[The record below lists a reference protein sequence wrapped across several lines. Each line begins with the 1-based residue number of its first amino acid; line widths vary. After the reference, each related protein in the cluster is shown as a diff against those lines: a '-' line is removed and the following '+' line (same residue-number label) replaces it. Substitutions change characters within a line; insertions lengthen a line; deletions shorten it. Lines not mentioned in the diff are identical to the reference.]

1 MLPSIRL
8 TAAQRAL
15 TLPRR
20 QVSVPSHP
28 VPRQPQLTYPPM
40 QLPLRRSYAAA
51 PAKSAKPPITIHSL
65 EGTYASALYSAT
77 GANNATL
84 AEIEKALSSI
94 RTRLDNDVKL
104 AAAVVNP
111 AVSHKEKQDIVQ
123 LLTTIGRVS
132 GDAQK
137 AVKNLLEVMS
147 ENGRLG
153 RWDGVVA
160 AFEKIMRAHKGEV
173 DVVVTSAQVCKSPPH
188 HPPLPQLWPY
198 DFPFQDD
205 FAILL
210 SLSCAGSLADR

>member
-8 TAAQRAL
+8 TAARR
-15 TLPRR
+15 TLILPCR
-20 QVSVPSHP
+20 QVACPSPSPFDHTNS
-28 VPRQPQLTYPPM
+28 RPPL
-40 QLPLRRSYAAA
+40 QLPFLRSYATA

-84 AEIEKALSSI
+84 AEIEKALGSI
-94 RTRLDNDVKL
+94 RTRLDTDAKL

-123 LLTTIGRVS
+123 LLTTIGGVS

-137 AVKNLLEVMS
+137 AVKNLLQVMS

-160 AFEKIMRAHKGEV
+160 AFERIMRAHKGEV
-173 DVVVTSAQVCKSPPH
+173 DVVVTSAQVCESPPSP
-188 HPPLPQLWPY
+188 PPLRLLRLY
-198 DFPFQDD
+198 DLPF
-205 FAILL
+205 
-210 SLSCAGSLADR
+210 